1 MILDRVTISGADDGV
16 EPQQLIELSQEFPFV
31 EWGILFSHHYRGGV
45 PRFPSRTWV
54 DQLMDS
60 DAEFLAS
67 AHLCGAYA
75 RSVYVGGALW
85 NEQLRESA
93 RLFDRVQLN
102 FYPNG
107 LRGGLATHAENLHAG
122 LDQLEAS
129 EFIWQMDGDNDH
141 LFHDVAS
148 KYKRVK
154 VVPFFDQSNGRGL
167 EQATWPAPIFPR
179 CGFAGGLRPEN
190 VALCL
195 ERLARTM
202 DMIYREERWVRPPLR
217 TWIDVETGV
226 RDTGDVFDLDKARIF
241 LEAAKPFVTRDAPLH
256 R

>member
-1 MILDRVTISGADDGV
+1 MILDRVTISGADDRV
-16 EPQQLIELSQEFPFV
+16 KPQDLLELSNEFPFV

-45 PRFPSRTWV
+45 PRFPSWEWV
-54 DQLMDS
+54 GQLMDS
-60 DAEFLAS
+60 DADFFAS

-75 RSVYVGGALW
+75 RSVFIGEALW
-85 NEQLRESA
+85 NEQLLESA

-102 FYPNG
+102 FYPKG
-107 LRGGLATHAENLHAG
+107 MMGGLAGKGEKLFAG

-129 EFIWQMDGDNDH
+129 EIIWQMDGINDQ
-141 LFHDVAS
+141 LFFDVAS
-148 KYKRVK
+148 KYERVK
-154 VVPFFDQSNGRGL
+154 VVPFFDRSNGRGL
-167 EQATWPAPIFPR
+167 EQTTWPAPIFPR

-195 ERLARTM
+195 DRLARTL
-202 DMIYREERWVRPPLR
+202 DQIYREERWSRSPLR

-226 RDTGDVFDLDKARIF
+226 RTEGDVFSLDKARAF
-241 LEAAKPFVTRDAPLH
+241 LEAAKPFVTKDAPLY